1 MKRITGVALALAAAM
16 ASTAFTQDTQISAR
30 AKGMGGSYT
39 AFGDDPISIW
49 QNPAG
54 TATQT
59 SKLALSYTSFVT
71 YEFADGGTPAVT
83 AASTPGVSQATLN
96 DPQIQPSFLGLVVS
110 LSDKELNHA
119 FSFGFINPINLSM
132 VWSDLTTPAIM
143 ETHQQSSRF
152 RFGYAVDLNL
162 VKSGKGW
169 LTHIAVGGGIDWG
182 STNYESEGTGVAA
195 SDSESR
201 FGFGVGILATVFS
214 DAEGFSVDIGASYNG
229 PLDFDFNVPTSGAGS
244 QPVVDW
250 PAEWSVGIAVYIS
263 RLKITGSVQG
273 VLWEAAVEKSA
284 VPGASNFEDTI
295 SFSAGIEYAM
305 HASEKVTIFLRG
317 GVRHFD
323 APWDDESLSL
333 DGGESLAVAVDTWGL
348 SIVTDEEAFTL
359 GTVGAGIYWSE
370 EGGKKR
376 GFDFGI
382 EFGGDKATIAVGYVH
397 EF

>member
-1 MKRITGVALALAAAM
+1 MGVLAAV
-16 ASTAFTQDTQISAR
+16 ASAAASAQDTQISAR

-71 YEFADGGTPAVT
+71 YEFANGGVPLGTG
-83 AASTPGVSQATLN
+83 STPGASQATLN

-110 LSDKELNHA
+110 LSDKEFNHA
-119 FSFGFINPINLSM
+119 FSFGFINPINLSF
-132 VWSDLTTPAIM
+132 VWSDLAGVSTAIL

-169 LTHIAVGGGIDWG
+169 MTHIAVGGGIDWG
-182 STNYESEGTGVAA
+182 STTYESEGTGTVA
-195 SDSESR
+195 SDTESR

-229 PLDFDFNVPTSGAGS
+229 ALDFDFNVPTTGAGS

-273 VLWEAAVEKSA
+273 VLWKAAAEESA
-284 VPGASNFEDTI
+284 IVGAANLEDTI

-305 HASEKVTIFLRG
+305 HASEKVTVFIRG

-323 APWDDESLSL
+323 APWDDEALSM
-333 DGGESLAVAVDTWGL
+333 DAGESLAVAVDTWGL
-348 SIVTDEEAFTL
+348 SIATDDEAFTM
-359 GTVGAGIYWSE
+359 GTAGAGIYWTE